1 MSGRLQ
7 GKVVIVTGGESGIG
21 AAVLARFKG
30 QGAIAISA
38 DRVVGTAALMP
49 DGGCHP
55 LDVAQEASVQAL
67 IGAVVETYG
76 RLDGL
81 VNCAGVGAD
90 CAALDTSVELF
101 DRVIGVNLR
110 GSFLAAREAAK
121 AMAVNGG
128 GSIVL
133 IGSVSGRR
141 GNVGRA
147 AYGASKGG
155 IVTLAEVTA
164 VEWAP
169 LGVRV
174 NVIAPG
180 PIDSPM
186 AREFHTPEVRAAW
199 YAQVPMGRYGSP
211 EEIADAALFLA
222 GPESSYV
229 TGHVLHVD
237 GGFLAGGMMPRRGE

>member
-1 MSGRLQ
+1 
-7 GKVVIVTGGESGIG
+7 
-21 AAVLARFKG
+21 
-30 QGAIAISA
+30 
-38 DRVVGTAALMP
+38 
-49 DGGCHP
+49 
-55 LDVAQEASVQAL
+55 
-67 IGAVVETYG
+67 
-76 RLDGL
+76 
-81 VNCAGVGAD
+81 
-90 CAALDTSVELF
+90 
-101 DRVIGVNLR
+101 
-110 GSFLAAREAAK
+110 
-121 AMAVNGG
+121 
-128 GSIVL
+128 
-133 IGSVSGRR
+133 
-141 GNVGRA
+141 
-147 AYGASKGG
+147 
-155 IVTLAEVTA
+155 